1 MAKKVNRKWIENKKY
16 IKEWNGHQV
25 NMMRVAK
32 DVCLKVKWNEIV
44 DEVQSINKLSHKPA
58 RKKSY
63 ATSPST
69 KAEILWNDTEHH
81 GKKGTLHGS
90 RGTIRLT
97 GNTNSGRGGSRYG
110 VTVGMGGDLV
120 RTLEVLIHEITHV
133 IHLSTFYEPTING
146 KRRPHDWVFN
156 AIMLRA
162 MKDYFGLNKSQL
174 KPRCMGWSIGNGY
187 APSRQIERIFRKKWV
202 SLEDVPKRLTK
213 HFNKD
218 IPQTMNKKVLTDE
231 EKERKLMGGF
241 RRTLT
246 SCLKGM
252 KQYDGYYDVMNDSW
266 NIVDGDEYILSLFER
281 IRPTM
286 SIKEAGLDENEVVVL
301 EWFIIEQQ
309 EVWAEYNW
317 EYDENSWT
325 KQENRMNRLN
335 DLWRYLNR

>member
-44 DEVQSINKLSHKPA
+44 DEVQSLNKLSHSPA

-63 ATSPST
+63 GTSPST
-69 KAEILWNDTEHH
+69 KAEILWNDTEYH

-97 GNTNSGRGGSRYG
+97 GNTNSGRGGPRYG

-133 IHLSTFYEPTING
+133 IHLDSFIEPTIKG

-174 KPRCMGWSIGNGY
+174 RPRGMGWSIGNGY
-187 APSRQIERIFRKKWV
+187 APSRQIERIFGKKWV
-202 SLEDVPKRLTK
+202 SLEDIPKRLTK

-218 IPQTMNKKVLTDE
+218 IPQVKVKKVLTDE
-231 EKERKLMGGF
+231 EKEKKLMGGF

-252 KQYDGYYDVMNDSW
+252 KQYEGYHDVMNDSW
-266 NIVDGDEYILSLFER
+266 NIVDGDEYIHNLFDKVK
-281 IRPTM
+281 PTM
-286 SIKEAGLDENEVVVL
+286 NIKEAGLDENEIEVL

-317 EYDENSWT
+317 QYNLNWT
-325 KQENRMNRLN
+325 QQENRMNRLN
-335 DLWRYLNR
+335 ELWRYLNR

>member
-32 DVCLKVKWNEIV
+32 DICLKVKWDEIV
-44 DEVQSINKLSHKPA
+44 DEVQSLNKLSHSPA
-58 RKKSY
+58 RKKPY
-63 ATSPST
+63 GWNPSK
-69 KAEILWNDTEHH
+69 KAEMLWNDTEYH
-81 GKKGTLHGS
+81 GKKGTLRGS
-90 RGTIRLT
+90 KGTIRL
-97 GNTNSGRGGSRYG
+97 GGKNGGGSGGPAYG
-110 VTVGMGGDLV
+110 VTVGMGDDFVGI
-120 RTLEVLIHEITHV
+120 LETLIHEITHV
-133 IHLSTFYEPTING
+133 IHLEVFYEPTING

-174 KPRCMGWSIGNGY
+174 RPRGMGWSVGNGY

-202 SLEDVPKRLTK
+202 SLEDIPKRLTK

-218 IPQTMNKKVLTDE
+218 IPQTKNKKVLTDE
-231 EKERKLMGGF
+231 EKEKKLMGGF

-252 KQYDGYYDVMNDSW
+252 REYDGYLEVMDDSW
-266 NIVDGDEYILSLFER
+266 SIVDGEEYIHHLFDKVK
-281 IRPTM
+281 PTM
-286 SIKEAGLDENEVVVL
+286 NIKEAGLDENEIEVL
-301 EWFIIEQQ
+301 EWFIIDQQ

-317 EYDENSWT
+317 QYNLNWT
-325 KQENRMNRLN
+325 QQENRMNRVR

>member
-1 MAKKVNRKWIENKKY
+1 
-16 IKEWNGHQV
+16 
-25 NMMRVAK
+25 
-32 DVCLKVKWNEIV
+32 
-44 DEVQSINKLSHKPA
+44 
-58 RKKSY
+58 
-63 ATSPST
+63 
-69 KAEILWNDTEHH
+69 
-81 GKKGTLHGS
+81 
-90 RGTIRLT
+90 
-97 GNTNSGRGGSRYG
+97 
-110 VTVGMGGDLV
+110 
-120 RTLEVLIHEITHV
+120 
-133 IHLSTFYEPTING
+133 
-146 KRRPHDWVFN
+146 
-156 AIMLRA
+156 MLRA

-174 KPRCMGWSIGNGY
+174 RPRGMGWSIGNGY

-218 IPQTMNKKVLTDE
+218 IPQTMNKKALTDE
-231 EKERKLMGGF
+231 EKEKKLMGGF

-252 KQYDGYYDVMNDSW
+252 KQYDGYREVMNDSW

-317 EYDENSWT
+317 QYNLNWT
-325 KQENRMNRLN
+325 QQENRMNRLN
-335 DLWRYLNR
+335 ELWRYLNR

>member
-44 DEVQSINKLSHKPA
+44 DEVQSLNKLSHSPA

-69 KAEILWNDTEHH
+69 KAEILWNDTEYH

-97 GNTNSGRGGSRYG
+97 GNTNSGRGGPRYG

-133 IHLSTFYEPTING
+133 IHLDSFIEPTIKG

-162 MKDYFGLNKSQL
+162 MKDYFGLSKSQL

-187 APSRQIERIFRKKWV
+187 APSRQIERIFGKKWV
-202 SLEDVPKRLTK
+202 SLEDIPKRLTK

-218 IPQTMNKKVLTDE
+218 IPQVKVKKVLTDE
-231 EKERKLMGGF
+231 EKEKKLMGGF

-252 KQYDGYYDVMNDSW
+252 KQYDGYHDIMNDSW
-266 NIVDGDEYILSLFER
+266 NIVDGDEYIHNLFDKVK
-281 IRPTM
+281 PTM
-286 SIKEAGLDENEVVVL
+286 NIKEAGLDENEIEVL

-317 EYDENSWT
+317 QYSDNWT
-325 KQENRMNRLN
+325 QQENRMNRLN
-335 DLWRYLNR
+335 ELWRYLNR